1 MHEHNHLLRNIIIFG
16 SFFAF
21 LFICWVI
28 IKPTVKEQISIFKAE
43 SQEEVEEVSTDTT
56 GE

>member
-21 LFICWVI
+21 LFICWVVI
-28 IKPTVKEQISIFKAE
+28 NPTVKEQMSIFKAE
-43 SQEEVEEVSTDTT
+43 SQEEVEEGGDV
-56 GE
+56 GEE

>member
-1 MHEHNHLLRNIIIFG
+1 MHNESHIVRKIIIFG
-16 SFFAF
+16 SFFVF
-21 LFICWVI
+21 MFILWIVL
-28 IKPTVKEQISIFKAE
+28 KPIVHEQMSIFKSS